1 MRQVVIRNKATGQL
15 LDRVIAEKQED
26 LEFYV
31 EQQEYD
37 YKRKN
42 IRITAQYSEYTEHNL
57 LMDLAGRQ
65 YL

>member
-1 MRQVVIRNKATGQL
+1 MKQVVIRNKVTGEL
-15 LDRVIAEKQED
+15 LDRAIAEKQED
-26 LEFYV
+26 LELYV
-31 EQQEYD
+31 TGQEYD

-57 LMDLAGRQ
+57 LMDLAGRR